1 MLIRSKHCG
10 YAPCGAR
17 TLGIINNNKGPKYD
31 NINRAAEEQAKIAKE
46 SLEFSKGVYAAQA
59 KQAAA
64 SNAIAS
70 KVANAQLASM
80 RLNDAI
86 SKDYWDYQVNTFRPL
101 EKQIVKEAN
110 EYDTPERREA
120 EAAKAVADVGAQLDG
135 ERQAAQR
142 NLMRMGVNPNSGN
155 FQSMSNQLS
164 LAAASAKGGA
174 ANKAR
179 NDVELQGYARKMDAA
194 SLGRNL
200 AANQATS
207 AGVALTAGNSAVS
220 NASQMIA
227 NTGNAANT
235 MFRGYGTAINANQ
248 SAGNLYG
255 NVAQMQVQTRGQDMQ
270 LMGDAMKLA
279 VASDKNQKKDITRM
293 SDESALK
300 AIEKTPVS
308 QWTYKDGAGDGG
320 THIGPMAQQVNAT
333 MGESVA
339 PGGKQID
346 LISMNGVTMAGVAA
360 LSKKVDKLSKKV
372 EGKKS

>member
-17 TLGIINNNKGPKYD
+17 TLGVIKNKAPKYD
-31 NINRAAEEQAKIAKE
+31 GINRAAEEQAKIAKE

-207 AGVALTAGNSAVS
+207 AGVALNAGNSAVS

-270 LMGDAMKLA
+270 LMGDAMKSLA

>member
-17 TLGIINNNKGPKYD
+17 TLGIIKNSAPDYSGINK
-31 NINRAAEEQAKIAKE
+31 AAEEQARIAKD
-46 SLEFSKGVYAAQA
+46 SLEFSKVVYAEQA

-70 KVANAQLASM
+70 RVANAQLASM

-142 NLMRMGVNPNSGN
+142 NQMRMGVNPNSGN

-207 AGVALTAGNSAVS
+207 AGVALNAGNSAVS

-270 LMGDAMKLA
+270 LMGDAMKSFA

>member
-17 TLGIINNNKGPKYD
+17 TLGVINNKAPKYD
-31 NINRAAEEQAKIAKE
+31 GINRAAEEQAKIAKE

-207 AGVALTAGNSAVS
+207 AGVALNAGNSAVS

>member
-17 TLGIINNNKGPKYD
+17 TLGVIKNKAPKYD
-31 NINRAAEEQAKIAKE
+31 GINRAAEEQAKIAKE

-270 LMGDAMKLA
+270 LMGDAMKSLA

>member
-17 TLGIINNNKGPKYD
+17 TLGIIKNKAPDYSGVNN
-31 NINRAAEEQAKIAKE
+31 AAERQAEIAKE
-46 SLEFSKGVYAAQA
+46 SLEFSKVVYAEQA

-70 KVANAQLASM
+70 RVANAQLASM

-120 EAAKAVADVGAQLDG
+120 EAARAIADVGMQAELG
-135 ERQAAQR
+135 RQSNNR
-142 NLMRMGVNPNSGN
+142 RMMRLGVNPGSSR
-155 FQSMSNQLS
+155 FQSMNNQMS
-164 LAAASAKGGA
+164 LEEATAKAGA

-179 NDVELQGYARKMDAA
+179 DEIELQGYARRMDAA

-207 AGVALTAGNSAVS
+207 AGVALNAGNAAVS

-270 LMGDAMKLA
+270 LLGDAMSAFAK
-279 VASDKNQKKDITRM
+279 SDKNQKKDITRM